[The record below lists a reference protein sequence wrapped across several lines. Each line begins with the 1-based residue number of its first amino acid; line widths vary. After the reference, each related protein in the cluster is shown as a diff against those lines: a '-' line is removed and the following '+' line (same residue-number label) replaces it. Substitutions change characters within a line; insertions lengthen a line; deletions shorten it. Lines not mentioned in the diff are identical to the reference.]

1 MYVSDS
7 AELRLTHAKRL
18 LKAWGVPEHLNGFCY
33 IAEAAVIKSYAF
45 SRRLYDVYSRI
56 ACSRGIAV
64 KTVSN
69 CVSYTLRRNRDAIC
83 AASNI
88 PHDELYN
95 SKFISSI
102 ALYINNSFLAPPPP
116 RGREQITAATARRS
130 YALLRVRHG
139 RYLHAYRF
147 TRITRYAR
155 AE

>member
-7 AELRLTHAKRL
+7 AEMRLAHAKRL
-18 LKAWGVPEHLNGFCY
+18 LKAWGVPEHLNGFGY

-45 SRRLYDVYSRI
+45 SRRLYDIYSRI

-69 CVSYTLRRNRDAIC
+69 CVSYVLRRNRDAIC

-95 SKFISSI
+95 SKFISSV

-116 RGREQITAATARRS
+116 PVGVSR
-130 YALLRVRHG
+130 
-139 RYLHAYRF
+139 
-147 TRITRYAR
+147 
-155 AE
+155 